1 MQTYLFGSVV
11 TVTPVA
17 FSSAIYWSIYKEPSV
32 PLFTSATLYPS
43 RRLIE
48 QHKPQLKHG
57 LHTYP
62 RRLEHTLE
70 AYKQSNI
77 TICRLYSLY
86 NSEYNSLYNSEM

>member
-1 MQTYLFGSVV
+1 MHTYLFGSVV

-48 QHKPQLKHG
+48 QHKPQLKTWP
-57 LHTYP
+57 TYP
-62 RRLEHTLE
+62 PRLEHTLE
-70 AYKQSNI
+70 AYKQSN
-77 TICRLYSLY
+77 TTFCRLYSLY